1 MILYTLILWLLLP
14 FALLRL
20 WRRSR
25 KNRRYRGRWAER
37 LGYGSPL
44 EPGALWVHTVS
55 VGEVRAAT
63 PLIRALLQEYPDVR
77 ILVTTT
83 TLTGAAQ
90 VEMLFG
96 DSVSHRFAPFDL
108 PGAVGRFLARTRP
121 RAAVILE
128 TEIWPNLFQA
138 LHRAH
143 IPLLLANVRLSERSY
158 RGYQRFGGLVAATL
172 AIPSAIAAQTPA
184 DRDRLRALG
193 APEKRLHITGNMKFE
208 VVPTAGLREAA
219 QSLRYEWGDRPVWVA
234 ASTHQGEEGPVLD
247 AYTELKATFPTLL
260 LILVPR
266 HPERF
271 EAVGK
276 LCRQRKFTVVE
287 RSSNLPVTDATE
299 ILLGDTMG
307 ELILFLAA
315 ADCAFIGGSL
325 VKTGGHN
332 PLEALALGVPAV
344 FGPHMFNFA
353 EIARLT
359 VTAGAGRQIRGPAE
373 LGPTT
378 ARYLGDRE
386 ARQAAGGAGEELVRQ
401 NQGACARTLALLAPF
416 LKVTPPAREG
426 P

>member
-1 MILYTLILWLLLP
+1 MILYTFILWLLLP

-25 KNRRYRGRWAER
+25 KDARYGRRWAER
-37 LGYGSPL
+37 LGYGSFL
-44 EPGALWVHTVS
+44 EPGALWVHAVS

-63 PLIRALLQEYPDVR
+63 PLIRALLQDHPDVR
-77 ILVTTT
+77 ILITTT

-96 DSVSHRFAPFDL
+96 DHVRHRFAPFDL
-108 PGAVGRFLARTRP
+108 PSAVGRFLIRVQP

-128 TEIWPNLFQA
+128 TEIWPSLFQA

-143 IPLLLANVRLSERSY
+143 IPLLLANVRLSDRSY
-158 RGYQRFGGLVAATL
+158 RGYRRFGRLVAATF
-172 AIPSAIAAQTPA
+172 AIPSVIAAQTQT
-184 DRDRLRALG
+184 DLERLQALG
-193 APEKRLHITGNMKFE
+193 APEKRLHVTGNMKFE

-219 QSLRYEWGDRPVWVA
+219 QSLRYGWNDRPVWVA
-234 ASTHQGEEGPVLD
+234 ASTHQGEEDIVLD
-247 AYTELKATFPTLL
+247 AYASLKTTFPTLL

-276 LCRQRKFTVVE
+276 LCRQRKFTVAE
-287 RSSNLPVTDATE
+287 RSLGLPVTDATE

-307 ELILFLAA
+307 ELMLFFAA
-315 ADCAFIGGSL
+315 GDCAFIGGSL

-332 PLEALALGVPAV
+332 PLEALALGIPTV

-359 VTAGAGRQIRGPAE
+359 VTAGAGRQIRGPEE
-373 LGPTT
+373 LSGAI

-386 ARQAAGGAGEELVRQ
+386 ARRAAGCAGEELVRQ
-401 NQGACARTLALLAPF
+401 NQGACARTLALLEP
-416 LKVTPPAREG
+416 LLRQLPPARED